1 MRPLAP
7 SDLVDIAA
15 YEAERPAFR
24 ERVIALKK
32 RRRAQVGDLVT
43 LVFEN
48 RDTVRFQAQEMMR
61 AERIVAP
68 ERIQEE
74 LDTYNQLI
82 PGPNELRATLLIEI
96 TEQERLREI
105 LDRFIGVD
113 KGGTTFLVIG
123 GERVEAEYEG
133 GRSKE
138 DRVSAVHY
146 VTFPMTSAQAQSFAE
161 GDAPASFEVAHR
173 GYEES
178 CPVPPEMRA
187 SLAEDLRSDS

>member
-7 SDLVDIAA
+7 DDLLDIAA

-32 RRRAQVGDLVT
+32 RRRAQVGPLVT

-48 RDTVRFQAQEMMR
+48 RDTVRFQIQEMMR

-96 TEQERLREI
+96 TEQARLREI
-105 LDRFIGVD
+105 LDQFIGVD

-138 DRVSAVHY
+138 DRISAVHY
-146 VTFPMTSAQAQSFAE
+146 VTFQMTPAQAQAFAD
-161 GDAPASFEVAHR
+161 GGVPVALEVSHR

-178 CPVPPEMRA
+178 RPLSPEMRA
-187 SLAEDLRSDS
+187 ALAEDLRSE

>member
-1 MRPLAP
+1 MRPLA
-7 SDLVDIAA
+7 SGDLLDIAA

-32 RRRAQVGDLVT
+32 CRRARVGALVT

-48 RDTVRFQAQEMMR
+48 RDTVRFQIQEMMR

-82 PGPNELRATLLIEI
+82 PGPNELRATLLVEI
-96 TEQERLREI
+96 TEQARLREI
-105 LDRFIGVD
+105 LDQFIGVD
-113 KGGTTFLVIG
+113 KGGTTFLVVG
-123 GERVEAEYEG
+123 EERVEAEYEG

-138 DRVSAVHY
+138 DRISAVHY
-146 VTFPMTSAQAQSFAE
+146 VTFPMTPAQAQAFAD
-161 GDAPASFEVAHR
+161 GGALASLEVSHR
-173 GYEES
+173 GYEAS
-178 CPVPPEMRA
+178 CPVSPEMRA
-187 SLAEDLRSDS
+187 SLAEDLRAE

>member
-7 SDLVDIAA
+7 DDLLDIAA

-32 RRRAQVGDLVT
+32 RRRAQVGALVT

-48 RDTVRFQAQEMMR
+48 RDTVRFQVQEMMR

-74 LDTYNQLI
+74 LATYNQLI

-96 TEQERLREI
+96 TEQARLREI
-105 LDRFIGVD
+105 LDQFIGVD

-138 DRVSAVHY
+138 DRISAVHY
-146 VTFPMTSAQAQSFAE
+146 VTFPMTASQAQAFAD
-161 GDAPASFEVAHR
+161 GVAPAALEVSHR
-173 GYEES
+173 GYEAS
-178 CPVPPEMRA
+178 SPLSPEMRA
-187 SLAEDLRSDS
+187 SLAEDLRAG

>member
-7 SDLVDIAA
+7 DDLLDIAA

-32 RRRAQVGDLVT
+32 RRRAQVGALVT

-48 RDTVRFQAQEMMR
+48 RDTVRFQIQEMMR

-74 LDTYNQLI
+74 LATYNQLI

-96 TEQERLREI
+96 TEQARLREI
-105 LDRFIGVD
+105 LDQFIGVD
-113 KGGTTFLVIG
+113 RGGTTFLIVG
-123 GERVEAEYEG
+123 DARVEAEYEG

-138 DRVSAVHY
+138 DRISAVHY
-146 VTFPMTSAQAQSFAE
+146 VTFPMTPAQAQAFEDS
-161 GDAPASFEVAHR
+161 GAPASLEVSHR
-173 GYEES
+173 GYEAS
-178 CPVPPEMRA
+178 CPVSLEMRA
-187 SLAEDLRSDS
+187 SLAEDLRAE

>member
-7 SDLVDIAA
+7 DDLMDIAA

-24 ERVIALKK
+24 ERVIALNK
-32 RRRAQVGDLVT
+32 RRRAQVGALVT

-48 RDTVRFQAQEMMR
+48 RDTVRFQIQEMMR

-74 LDTYNQLI
+74 LATYNQLI

-96 TEQERLREI
+96 TEQARLREI
-105 LDRFIGVD
+105 LDQFIGVD

-138 DRVSAVHY
+138 DRISAVHY
-146 VTFPMTSAQAQSFAE
+146 VTFPMTAAQAQSFADD
-161 GDAPASFEVAHR
+161 GAPAALEVSHR
-173 GYEES
+173 GYEAS
-178 CPVPPEMRA
+178 RPLSPEMRA
-187 SLAEDLRSDS
+187 SLAEDLRAG

>member
-7 SDLVDIAA
+7 SDLADIAA
-15 YEAERPAFR
+15 YESERPAFR

-32 RRRAQVGDLVT
+32 RRRAQIGDIVT

-48 RDTVRFQAQEMMR
+48 RDTVRFQIQEMMR

-74 LDTYNQLI
+74 LDSYNQLV

-96 TEQERLREI
+96 TDQARLREI
-105 LDRFIGVD
+105 LDQFIGVD

-138 DRVSAVHY
+138 DRISAVHY
-146 VTFPMTSAQAQSFAE
+146 VTFPMTPAQAQAFTD
-161 GDAPASFEVAHR
+161 GGAPASLEVSHR
-173 GYEES
+173 GYEAS
-178 CPVPPEMRA
+178 CPVPPEMRT
-187 SLAEDLRSDS
+187 SLAEDLRAE

>member
-1 MRPLAP
+1 MRPLA
-7 SDLVDIAA
+7 SGDLLDIAA

-32 RRRAQVGDLVT
+32 RRRAQVGALVT

-48 RDTVRFQAQEMMR
+48 RDTVRFQIQEMMR

-82 PGPNELRATLLIEI
+82 PGPNELRATLLVEI
-96 TEQERLREI
+96 TEQARLREI
-105 LDRFIGVD
+105 LDQFIGVD
-113 KGGTTFLVIG
+113 RGGTTFLVIG
-123 GERVEAEYEG
+123 DERVEAEYEG

-138 DRVSAVHY
+138 DRISAVHY
-146 VTFPMTSAQAQSFAE
+146 VTFPMTPAQAQAFAE
-161 GDAPASFEVAHR
+161 SDAPASLEVSHR
-173 GYEES
+173 GYEAS
-178 CPVPPEMRA
+178 CPVSLEMRA
-187 SLAEDLRSDS
+187 SLAEDLRAE